1 MARWK
6 GIVARSFTAL
16 EFQDY
21 VDSLSFGAWRPILI
35 VLHNT
40 GSPRLDRWHSVTGEQ
55 RMLNLQHYY
64 RDQQGWS
71 AGPHLFIADD
81 RIWVFTP
88 LTLPGVHSP
97 SWNGISWG
105 VEVVGDYSLE
115 KLNNAVKNNLVDAL
129 TTLHLSASLN
139 PRTSLRLHKDDPR
152 TNHDCPG
159 ANISKND
166 IINEVHSRIAHSL
179 AGEHMPGIS

>member
-1 MARWK
+1 MNRWK
-6 GIVARSFTAL
+6 GIVARAFTSI
-16 EFQDY
+16 EFQVY
-21 VDSLSFGAWRPILI
+21 VDTLNFGAWRPSLI

-40 GSPRLDRWHSVTGEQ
+40 GAPLLKNWHSVSGHQ

-64 RDQQGWS
+64 KEQKGWS
-71 AGPHLFIADD
+71 AGPHLFIADN

-88 LTLPGVHSP
+88 LTTPGVHSP

-105 VEVVGDYSLE
+105 VEVVGDYSVEVLG
-115 KLNNAVKNNLVDAL
+115 NAVKNNVVDAL
-129 TTLHLSASLN
+129 TTLCLSASLN
-139 PRTSLRLHKDDPR
+139 PLTALRFHKEDPR

-159 ANISKND
+159 KNLKKND